1 MNIVLLRCSHRALL
15 LPAGRSL
22 LDCSHSVRYWL
33 GTPVSETVT
42 ELRPDT
48 PMPGIPP
55 QLVLGEILRNGF
67 CALDLYGVVRAF
79 SPVTPPPD
87 MPAEIARD
95 VDTSAGDLLRS
106 VAASCE
112 NPRG

>member
-1 MNIVLLRCSHRALL
+1 MNIVLLRCGQRALL

-22 LDCSHSVRYWL
+22 LDCSPPVRYWL

-42 ELRPDT
+42 ELRLDT
-48 PMPGIPP
+48 PMPGIHP

-79 SPVTPPPD
+79 TPAPPPPD

-95 VDTSAGDLLRS
+95 ADASATDLLRS
-106 VAASCE
+106 VAASPE